1 LSAVLSDLCASK
13 SLVIIESL
21 PVSKGTTKEFI
32 KLLKDCGLAGKK
44 VGLLC
49 GANSDPK
56 QVRAARNVTGVSI
69 FSAAGVNPWELLKVD
84 AVLGE
89 KAVFDS
95 LQQELV
101 GRVSEVS
108 ARRNRRA
115 VPGVAKS

>member
-1 LSAVLSDLCASK
+1 
-13 SLVIIESL
+13 VIVESL
-21 PVSKGTTKEFI
+21 PVSKGTTKEFL
-32 KLLKDCGLAGKK
+32 KLLQDCGLEGKK

-56 QVRAARNVTGVSI
+56 QVRAARNIKGVTVI
-69 FSAAGVNPWELLKVD
+69 SASGVNPWELLKVD

-89 KAVFDS
+89 KAVFDA
-95 LQQELV
+95 LQQELS

-115 VPGVAKS
+115 VPGVVNS